1 MSTAEALLSDL
12 TGHGVIVWQENGQ
25 LRYRAPAGVM
35 TPDLLTTIREQ
46 KPHLLTLLAG
56 NSNSRPSAKVTP
68 FVVTFELDGS
78 RVTCIDRRSTTL
90 EESVKELQ
98 LRFQG
103 RVGRLWRQDVEITSE
118 HKQELSR

>member
-56 NSNSRPSAKVTP
+56 NLSRPPSAKVTP

-78 RVTCIDRRSTTL
+78 RVTCIDPISVTL
-90 EESVKELQ
+90 EESVAS
-98 LRFQG
+98 LRRRFNG
-103 RVGRLWRQDVEITSE
+103 RVGRMWQLDVEISG
-118 HKQELSR
+118 

>member
-56 NSNSRPSAKVTP
+56 NNRHRTKSTP

-78 RVTCIDRRSTTL
+78 RVTCIDPISETL
-90 EESVKELQ
+90 EESVASLHR
-98 LRFQG
+98 RFNG
-103 RVGRLWRQDVEITSE
+103 RVGRMWQLDVEIYY
-118 HKQELSR
+118 